1 MRPLHICRGEHG
13 ARQSQGGQL
22 TVDKGRGDG
31 RLAHGRLR
39 AGRVSVA
46 RHGRDGRRQ
55 TAGVEQ
61 RATRGEKLAASED
74 KSRAALPQA
83 GKDAQARPAINAPP
97 SHGPCISSILRLA
110 PAQER
115 SLSPSPPPA
124 RPAARDTRLSSTRTL
139 HHRLFLFLAGPVCLP
154 SVHDVI
160 GAPWPLPVNVA
171 LTAR

>member
-1 MRPLHICRGEHG
+1 MAGLLT
-13 ARQSQGGQL
+13 GGFAL
-22 TVDKGRGDG
+22 GGSASPDMVATADG
-31 RLAHGRLR
+31 RQQAW
-39 AGRVSVA
+39 SSA
-46 RHGRDGRRQ
+46 RHG
-55 TAGVEQ
+55 EK
-61 RATRGEKLAASED
+61 KLAASED

-97 SHGPCISSILRLA
+97 SHGPCVSSILRLA

-139 HHRLFLFLAGPVCLP
+139 HHRLFFFLAGPVCLP